1 MDRGALRA
9 TSVGLPTVGHD
20 LVNKQQNVIEEKME
34 PQRSPQSFRHREEG
48 DFIGSDPKVC
58 TPHCLP
64 PHSHGNIFK
73 GLNLFGAHL

>member
-48 DFIGSDPKVC
+48 DFIGSV
-58 TPHCLP
+58 
-64 PHSHGNIFK
+64 
-73 GLNLFGAHL
+73 